1 MIYNYIKEAC
11 KAVQASNGGKQIS
24 AGDKVSAS
32 DWFSN
37 DEVGCVTCGDGAK
50 VDITQP
56 DESCIGTT
64 CSREVPIPF
73 HIAIAKLG

>member
-1 MIYNYIKEAC
+1 M
-11 KAVQASNGGKQIS
+11 VQASNGGKQTSVS

-32 DWFSN
+32 DRFSN

-56 DESCIGTT
+56 DKSCIGTT
-64 CSREVPIPF
+64 C
-73 HIAIAKLG
+73 